1 VTGLE
6 RTMRALA
13 GAVVTPPACGATF
26 VPTEALPRPI
36 HGESPASAL
45 ARAYADAELDFAFVP
60 SWEPWSRELSSSLR
74 GAGIAVLWAV
84 PGVLSTALSALGH
97 SAGLRA
103 LGRDPDSL
111 TPALDSAE
119 EAMLAAL
126 EDGVSEKA
134 DATVVCDDLAGAAG
148 PLASPGY
155 LAESVLPRLAR
166 AVAVAR
172 SARLACILHSDGNVS
187 ALLGDIENAGFAAL
201 HVAGVSEDGFL
212 RLFTEARKRGLTV
225 VGGLGAQTLSHG
237 VAGGVRTGGRLA
249 ALARTGPLL
258 VADDGGI
265 TTLKE
270 YSALLAAFSAVR
282 GRL

>member
-1 VTGLE
+1 
-6 RTMRALA
+6 MRALS

-26 VPTEALPRPI
+26 VPTEALHRPTP
-36 HGESPASAL
+36 GASPASAL
-45 ARAYADAELDFAFVP
+45 ARAYVDAGIDFAFVP

-84 PGVLSTALSALGH
+84 PGVLSAALSTLGH

-119 EAMLAAL
+119 EAMLAAV
-126 EDGVSEKA
+126 EGGVSEKA
-134 DATVVCDDLAGAAG
+134 DAIVVCDDLAGAAG
-148 PLASPGY
+148 PLTSPEY
-155 LAESVLPRLAR
+155 LAEHVFVRLGR
-166 AVAVAR
+166 AVAAAR
-172 SARLACILHSDGNVS
+172 SSRLTSVLHSDGNVS
-187 ALLGDIENAGFAAL
+187 VLLGDIARAGFAAI
-201 HVAGVSEDGFL
+201 HVAGVNEDGFS
-212 RLFTEARKRGLTV
+212 RLFAQARARRLAV

-265 TTLKE
+265 TTPKE
-270 YSALLAAFSAVR
+270 YSALLAAFSAAR